1 MFAECEIAFLIFLV
15 KYQPHCGVL
24 VSTAVCCVAWF
35 ITPPLA
41 LSAQTHTYFVNIAKP
56 TFELANLGK
65 ELKSRRETNGFE
77 TSLAATQFSQYRSI
91 VGGLDMHTSSSSTM
105 PWGRLRQSPWMGGDG
120 IDTPVATDNDEVVEN
135 SSSAQESLPPNP
147 SSVTGMPPARRSVF
161 AAGHSQSRKCPH
173 WSLCGALARS
183 NGTHDEERMTEE
195 KDLDDVELG
204 ESGVTMSSSTAQEDL
219 HDGTGSAQA
228 RLAPRT
234 VAKDSAYMSRK
245 MGAIREYLRE
255 DIDEYLKLGP
265 AGYLQASHDEG
276 VDTSIRFHFIK
287 LLSVGWRYEFGELDK
302 A

>member
-1 MFAECEIAFLIFLV
+1 
-15 KYQPHCGVL
+15 
-24 VSTAVCCVAWF
+24 
-35 ITPPLA
+35 
-41 LSAQTHTYFVNIAKP
+41 
-56 TFELANLGK
+56 
-65 ELKSRRETNGFE
+65 
-77 TSLAATQFSQYRSI
+77 
-91 VGGLDMHTSSSSTM
+91 
-105 PWGRLRQSPWMGGDG
+105 MGGDG

-135 SSSAQESLPPNP
+135 GSSAQE
-147 SSVTGMPPARRSVF
+147 F
-161 AAGHSQSRKCPH
+161 DGHSQSRKCPH
-173 WSLCGALARS
+173 WSLYGALARS

-234 VAKDSAYMSRK
+234 VTKDSAYMSRK
-245 MGAIREYLRE
+245 TGAIREYLRE